1 MQLHCF
7 MSVYM
12 KYLRNSEHVILFLVY
27 RFKVILGHLQ
37 IDNQLPLT
45 LMPVLLAPD
54 KAGDSHQPVLKMTI
68 TMCNEET
75 DGTQVYPYVYVRVCI
90 LFRSIFMVLRRMR
103 YYLKHMMDLLF
114 D

>member
-1 MQLHCF
+1 MVC
-7 MSVYM
+7 
-12 KYLRNSEHVILFLVY
+12 

-45 LMPVLLAPD
+45 LMPVILAPD
-54 KAGDSHQPVLKMTI
+54 NTGDSHQPVLKMTI

-75 DGTQVYPYVYVRVCI
+75 DGIQVYPYVYVRVCI
-90 LFRSIFMVLRRMR
+90 LVICMALKHMK